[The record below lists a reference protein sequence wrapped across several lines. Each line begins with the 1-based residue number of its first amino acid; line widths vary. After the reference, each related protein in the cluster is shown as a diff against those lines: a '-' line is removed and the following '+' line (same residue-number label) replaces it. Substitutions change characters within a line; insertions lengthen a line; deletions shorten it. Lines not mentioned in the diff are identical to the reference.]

1 MFMIKKRL
9 VFLVLL
15 LLISGCSHSKIEKNF
30 GKTIDNSNRSIEK
43 IFENYELIDYKIYNN
58 EFIAIAAN
66 KDHADLIVYSLKDEK
81 KILKEKIHDGPL
93 IKATITILSN
103 GFTINCGN
111 NLYTSIYDKE
121 YKLIKSVDFSNY
133 NADSILPTCI
143 SQDLK
148 AKFIWGYFFRKTL
161 MLYNQIWVL
170 DSYSEK
176 SLKNIEI
183 LKDRVFLTPNSIDV
197 PDTFCLSTKKI
208 NRVAFVGNLEPTK
221 GLFELIQ
228 AVLKIDYD
236 IKLFIVGPGAS
247 NVIDKIKIL
256 AGVDLGHKIILM
268 GGMANEDVINFMK
281 TIDILV
287 LPTYYKAEAFPIS
300 ILEAMSLGKIVIS
313 TERAAIKDMLTGKN
327 GNNCGL
333 FVKEKSVDDIVD
345 KIKYCIENHNEA
357 ELLMKNAY
365 NKVWE
370 SYRKEVVYDIYRLH
384 YSSLIQ

>member
-1 MFMIKKRL
+1 M
-9 VFLVLL
+9 
-15 LLISGCSHSKIEKNF
+15 
-30 GKTIDNSNRSIEK
+30 
-43 IFENYELIDYKIYNN
+43 
-58 EFIAIAAN
+58 
-66 KDHADLIVYSLKDEK
+66 
-81 KILKEKIHDGPL
+81 
-93 IKATITILSN
+93 
-103 GFTINCGN
+103 
-111 NLYTSIYDKE
+111 
-121 YKLIKSVDFSNY
+121 
-133 NADSILPTCI
+133 
-143 SQDLK
+143 
-148 AKFIWGYFFRKTL
+148 
-161 MLYNQIWVL
+161 
-170 DSYSEK
+170 
-176 SLKNIEI
+176 
-183 LKDRVFLTPNSIDV
+183 
-197 PDTFCLSTKKI
+197 
-208 NRVAFVGNLEPTK
+208 GNLEPTK

>member
-1 MFMIKKRL
+1 MNKKKI
-9 VFLVLL
+9 
-15 LLISGCSHSKIEKNF
+15 LLISPTGGNGGINSWTNKYLKTFIDDRFELISIDSSLKHRKFSEQSLLKRVYAGLLGLRFIRQQLIKEIQKNNISIMHITTSGSLGTVRDYCLAKICIKH
-30 GKTIDNSNRSIEK
+30 GIKTIMHCR
-43 IFENYELIDYKIYNN
+43 Y
-58 EFIAIAAN
+58 
-66 KDHADLIVYSLKDEK
+66 
-81 KILKEKIHDGPL
+81 G
-93 IKATITILSN
+93 
-103 GFTINCGN
+103 
-111 NLYTSIYDKE
+111 
-121 YKLIKSVDFSNY
+121 
-133 NADSILPTCI
+133 CI

-256 AGVDLGHKIILM
+256 AGGDLDHKIILM

>member
-1 MFMIKKRL
+1 MKNVTLILDDGSRFHGKSFGYEKPVAGEVVFNTAMTGYPESLTDPSYAGQLMTLTYPL
-9 VFLVLL
+9 VGNYGVPPF
-15 LLISGCSHSKIEKNF
+15 
-30 GKTIDNSNRSIEK
+30 SIEPNGLATFMESERIHAEAIIVSDYSQEYSHWNAVESLADWLK
-43 IFENYELIDYKIYNN
+43 REQVPGITGIDTRELTKVLREHGVMMGRIVFDD
-58 EFIAIAAN
+58 EPESAPEA
-66 KDHADLIVYSLKDEK
+66 VYS
-81 KILKEKIHDGPL
+81 G
-93 IKATITILSN
+93 
-103 GFTINCGN
+103 
-111 NLYTSIYDKE
+111 
-121 YKLIKSVDFSNY
+121 V
-133 NADSILPTCI
+133 
-143 SQDLK
+143 
-148 AKFIWGYFFRKTL
+148 
-161 MLYNQIWVL
+161 
-170 DSYSEK
+170 
-176 SLKNIEI
+176 
-183 LKDRVFLTPNSIDV
+183 NS
-197 PDTFCLSTKKI
+197 DTFCLSTKKI

-370 SYRKEVVYDIYRLH
+370 SYRKEVVYDIYRFH